1 MNQTYVNGTYTGK
14 TDRMQQPRTIEPR
27 NLSDRKLWDL
37 LRSRAAELD
46 KRERE
51 GVMRELLARGQM
63 RPDRDFR
70 APR

>member
-1 MNQTYVNGTYTGK
+1 
-14 TDRMQQPRTIEPR
+14 MQQPRTIEPG

-46 KRERE
+46 TRERD

>member
-1 MNQTYVNGTYTGK
+1 MG
-14 TDRMQQPRTIEPR
+14 RMQQPRRIEPG
-27 NLSDRKLWDL
+27 NLSDRKLWEL
-37 LRSRAAELD
+37 LRLRAAELD
-46 KRERE
+46 KRERD